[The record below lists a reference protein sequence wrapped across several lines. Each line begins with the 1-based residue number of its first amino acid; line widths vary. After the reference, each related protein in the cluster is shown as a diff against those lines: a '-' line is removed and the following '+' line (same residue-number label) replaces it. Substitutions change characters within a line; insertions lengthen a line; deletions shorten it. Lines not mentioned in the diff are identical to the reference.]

1 MSIYAL
7 EVEYITQGSENTIQF
22 PFKSS
27 TSTYK
32 LPTENKELKQQYKN
46 NEADDLQH
54 IKATK
59 SLDGNRNI
67 VLSSATPQRS
77 SSIII
82 SRSTLKRNMNHK
94 GFGKAV
100 FFLYENMENLFQTR
114 YSNIASSINSKSST
128 NNEEILLSHI
138 ISGSLGR
145 GHNSKLDDSVLI
157 NFVHIRNISNT
168 HPFGAPVC
176 VAWNSEIDNWSES
189 GCHLLKSNGTM
200 SSCKCTHLG
209 TFTLLLRNGS
219 SNSPLMSE
227 DVLSNSD
234 HQPNHILIAE
244 VITYIAVGLSIIL
257 IVIILF
263 KVGKFLS

>member
-157 NFVHIRNISNT
+157 NFVHIGNISNT
-168 HPFGAPVC
+168 YPFGAPVC
-176 VAWNSEIDNWSES
+176 VSWNSEIDNWSEA

-200 SSCKCTHLG
+200 SICKCNHLG

-227 DVLSNSD
+227 DVSSNSE

-263 KVGKFLS
+263 KVGKL